1 MSRQRRTFTPES
13 KREAAS
19 LVLDVSYTRADA
31 AQPLVLVKSA
41 LRRWVN
47 QLQHKQGGVMPTA
60 KPCNAGRLFKVAAG
74 SSSAEPC

>member
-1 MSRQRRTFTPES
+1 MSRQRRTFPPEF

-19 LVLDVSYTRADA
+19 LVLDLGYTHADA

-47 QLQHKQGGVMPTA
+47 QLLRRQDGVMPTSKA
-60 KPCNAGRLFKVAAG
+60 P
-74 SSSAEPC
+74 